1 MRKPL
6 NRSWLLDFDYLV
18 MVRKLPW
25 PVLME
30 VLALNVQFTQ
40 LEERTCLRFDLW
52 PRCCSSH
59 LPHFRNFYDFGKSS
73 WAKPLAILKKWIKR
87 VILSPKQFF
96 FINICKR
103 FNWMSIFYIYG
114 KNFLGFIRKPLNC
127 LVELFTATF
136 YFGQPLSIIKRWP
149 RFFVEF
155 FCNIFILADISRKA
169 CFEL

>member
-1 MRKPL
+1 MARKPL
-6 NRSWLLDFDYLV
+6 NRTSLLDFDYLV

-73 WAKPLAILKKWIKR
+73 WAKPLAILKKWVKTIIMQAKFW
-87 VILSPKQFF
+87 VQSNSFL
-96 FINICKR
+96 NICKHL
-103 FNWMSIFYIYG
+103 NWMSIFYIYG

-149 RFFVEF
+149 RFF
-155 FCNIFILADISRKA
+155 CGIFL
-169 CFEL
+169 